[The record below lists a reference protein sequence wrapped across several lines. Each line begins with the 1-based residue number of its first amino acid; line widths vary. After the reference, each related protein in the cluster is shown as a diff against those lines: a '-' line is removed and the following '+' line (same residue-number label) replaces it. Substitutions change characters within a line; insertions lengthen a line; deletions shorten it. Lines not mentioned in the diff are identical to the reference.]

1 MKIIVVPEYIEKFK
15 CIGPN
20 CEDDCCHGW
29 CVYID
34 KETYEK
40 YLKIKD
46 EEMKQKFKNYLQKN
60 KNCTSNFNFAVMN
73 MKENGQCPM
82 QDENMLCTIHKN
94 YGAELLSY
102 TCWLY
107 PKWVNHVGPKIEIS
121 LAMSC
126 PEAARKV
133 LFEREKIK
141 FLILDNKKI
150 DKNRIDVACKNI
162 TNNEMKSGFNSLLM
176 EIRGAAIEILQNRES
191 KIIERILYL
200 GFMIK
205 KISEQESETAIKECI
220 KNYIE
225 NMREVK
231 ELKISKDLPE
241 NKKVQFE
248 MLKSIFI
255 ARNGLDFKFKEIYEK
270 SEPIFHFEEECSE
283 EILKNYEKSYFKYI
297 RRFLNENEHIMENF
311 LVNTVFQRVFPFGSE
326 IFDSY
331 VELVLE
337 YMIFRTILLVMA
349 FEKGELNNEVITEGV
364 YKFSRAFE
372 HSKQFMTDTIK
383 NIKESG
389 YATLPYMCVFMK

>member
-1 MKIIVVPEYIEKFK
+1 MKTIVAPEYIERFS
-15 CIGPN
+15 CIGPE

-40 YLKIKD
+40 YLKIRD
-46 EEMKQKFKNYLQKN
+46 GEVKQKFDTYLQKN
-60 KNCTSNFNFAVMN
+60 PNCSSSFNFAIMN

-94 YGAELLSY
+94 YGAELLSH
-102 TCWLY
+102 TCWIY
-107 PKWVNHVGPKIEIS
+107 PKLINHVGPKIEIS
-121 LAMSC
+121 LTMSC
-126 PEAARKV
+126 PEAARKA
-133 LFEREKIK
+133 LFEREKMK
-141 FLILDNKKI
+141 FLMLDSNKI
-150 DKNRIDVACKNI
+150 VKNRLNIAYKNI
-162 TNNEMKSGFNSLLM
+162 TNNELKSGWHSLTL
-176 EIRGAAIEILQNRES
+176 EIRSAAIEILQNRES

-200 GFMIK
+200 GLMIK
-205 KISEQESETAIKECI
+205 KISEQESESAIKECI
-220 KNYIE
+220 KSYIE
-225 NMREVK
+225 KMREAR
-231 ELKISKDLPE
+231 EMKISKELPE
-241 NKKVQFE
+241 NRKVQFE
-248 MLKSIFI
+248 MVKSIFI

-270 SEPIFHFEEECSE
+270 SESIFHFEEECSE

-311 LVNTVFQRVFPFGSE
+311 LVNTVFQKVFPFGSE

-337 YMIFRTILLVMA
+337 YVVFRTILLVTA
-349 FEKGELNNEVITEGV
+349 SEKGELNNEVITEGV

-372 HSKQFMTDTIK
+372 HSEQFMRDTIK